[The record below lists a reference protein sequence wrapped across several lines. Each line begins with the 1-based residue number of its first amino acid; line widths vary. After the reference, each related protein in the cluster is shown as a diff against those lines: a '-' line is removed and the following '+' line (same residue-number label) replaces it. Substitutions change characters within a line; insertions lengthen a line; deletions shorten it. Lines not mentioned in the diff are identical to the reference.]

1 MEYIGTKLEEKI
13 SIKKLYTI
21 HYFEYSK
28 NYVFTGEAHN
38 FWEMMFVDKGEV
50 IVTAKDKTYKLKTG
64 EMIFH
69 EPNEFHNISS
79 NGDVAPNIAIVSFEC
94 GSKAMKFFK
103 DKVINLSSF
112 EKQILSNILRE
123 ARKAFSSALNDTYLV
138 QIKKRQIAPFGA
150 CQLIKINLES
160 LLINLIRRGESEE
173 LQEKIETQLLIK
185 KSAKDLTEQIINFLE
200 ENLYNRIDFNDI
212 CNYTHRSG
220 TTIKQI
226 FKANKNMGV
235 IDYYNDLKINEAKR
249 LIRETSLNFT
259 QIASKLSFTSVHYFS
274 KNFKIK
280 TGMTPS
286 QYNNSIL

>member
-38 FWEMMFVDKGEV
+38 FWEIMFVDKGEV

-138 QIKKRQIAPFGA
+138 QIKKRPIAPFGA
-150 CQLIKINLES
+150 CQLI
-160 LLINLIRRGESEE
+160 
-173 LQEKIETQLLIK
+173 
-185 KSAKDLTEQIINFLE
+185 
-200 ENLYNRIDFNDI
+200 
-212 CNYTHRSG
+212 
-220 TTIKQI
+220 
-226 FKANKNMGV
+226 
-235 IDYYNDLKINEAKR
+235 
-249 LIRETSLNFT
+249 
-259 QIASKLSFTSVHYFS
+259 
-274 KNFKIK
+274 
-280 TGMTPS
+280 
-286 QYNNSIL
+286 